1 MDPQANP
8 DAEFIVVSTSDYT
21 ESASY
26 PGAVIPH
33 ASKLARNG
41 KLFAKSFGFLSS
53 CLAARGAESGTAGTH
68 TRKYSETK
76 PGRQSAEQL
85 ANNYNYYV
93 DITGGFGGSGG
104 EGRDQG
110 GDGGTGQGP
119 TVYFGQPQVREPS
132 AFRTIQLGDINLIK
146 EFKEMRSSPRWSVV
160 GRQTPGATVRR
171 VYTAKLERRESGH
184 MTVALYEGEGAEEAW
199 NQHLANY
206 GLIRHPNI
214 MQLYGLLS
222 TRTLRGMVFHD
233 ELIPYAQFL
242 RRFQHLAILTPY
254 IISYCPIIKVT
265 EFEEATIYISNV
277 FSESSMDY
285 EDLPVWIRPST
296 GQLCLGLA
304 ETEEAST
311 ELDVVRPRVLRS
323 ENISLDAPDS
333 EDILISSLSEA
344 QYHELCS
351 WYPIARFQYFQI
363 STEHPVGPGV
373 FQLDSQH
380 GTCVRITKPLQILPK
395 VEPHSHWEH
404 YGVRGEPLP
413 NSWMRYEF
421 PRTCTHLLELEFASY
436 EVRNVWV
443 AQANHIFAELEDK
456 THVENYVCIDRIG
469 FILRVLHC
477 TDYNTPAGYLFV
489 CPPQDFH
496 TGAKP
501 HANLYQWP
509 ACPAYWSLDPSGAD
523 HLSTE
528 DARSLGFPA
537 IHIETRMA
545 GTYWDHS
552 VYEGLRQFHE
562 GKGFDPYSQE
572 VARQLGYP
580 LYEVLS
586 DLGSEVP
593 FPARCVEKWRCEEEE
608 DPALCRDLGHYL

>member
-33 ASKLARNG
+33 ASKLARNA

-53 CLAARGAESGTAGTH
+53 CLTARGAESGTAGTH

-76 PGRQSAEQL
+76 PGRQAAEQL

-160 GRQTPGATVRR
+160 GRQTPGASVRR
-171 VYTAKLERRESGH
+171 VYTAKLEGRESGH

-277 FSESSMDY
+277 FPESSMDY

-296 GQLCLGLA
+296 GQLCLDLA

-351 WYPIARFQYFQI
+351 WYPIAWFQYFQI

-395 VEPHSHWEH
+395 AEPHSHWEH
-404 YGVRGEPLP
+404 YGARGEPLP

-436 EVRNVWV
+436 EVRNVWM

-456 THVENYVCIDRIG
+456 THEQSALIESGSSFEC
-469 FILRVLHC
+469 FIAQTITLLR
-477 TDYNTPAGYLFV
+477 AIYLFV
-489 CPPQDFH
+489 LPRISTSVPNPMQIYIN
-496 TGAKP
+496 GQP
-501 HANLYQWP
+501 VQLIG
-509 ACPAYWSLDPSGAD
+509 PSI
-523 HLSTE
+523 LLVLITS
-528 DARSLGFPA
+528 
-537 IHIETRMA
+537 TRMA

-552 VYEGLRQFHE
+552 VYEGLQRFHE
-562 GKGFDPYSQE
+562 GKGFDPYSRE

-593 FPARCVEKWRCEEEE
+593 FPARCIEKWRCEEEE
-608 DPALCRDLGHYL
+608 DPALCRELGHYL